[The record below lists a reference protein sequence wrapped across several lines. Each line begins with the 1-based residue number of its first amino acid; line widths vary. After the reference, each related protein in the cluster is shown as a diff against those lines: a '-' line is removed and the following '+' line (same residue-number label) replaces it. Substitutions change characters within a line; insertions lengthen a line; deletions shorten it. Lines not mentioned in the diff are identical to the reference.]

1 MCLRDMRW
9 IVLALTLLGS
19 APARAQGVVATIP
32 TQAATPALLGASGT
46 AQELC
51 DRAASTPWAVEA
63 RGFGAAMR
71 CAVRPAP
78 QGAAAL
84 EIDFSL
90 GVRLYLLSSSGRVIA
105 RLQQIDAGPTE
116 AGDVELL
123 RLRAF
128 RSGGRSFWAVES
140 AGDFIDFEG
149 EEAVGYARRSL
160 TVCALGAPGPTC
172 ADPLPL
178 AFESWRGEAPDG
190 GFTPVDG
197 HRVVDR
203 ASATASWGARAGRIR
218 LRLRTGS
225 WALLFGG
232 DRFLPD
238 DVPSG
243 RSHTWPLPSLDP
255 E

>member
-1 MCLRDMRW
+1 MRLRDMRW
-9 IVLALTLLGS
+9 LVLTLTLLGS
-19 APARAQGVVATIP
+19 APARAQEVVATIP
-32 TQAATPALLGASGT
+32 SQVTAPALLGASGT

-51 DRAASTPWAVEA
+51 ERAASTPWAVEA
-63 RGFGAAMR
+63 RGFGGAMR

-78 QGAAAL
+78 QGAATL
-84 EIDFSL
+84 ELDFSL
-90 GVRLYLLSSSGRVIA
+90 GVRLYLLSSTSRVIA

-116 AGDVELL
+116 AADVELL

-149 EEAVGYARRSL
+149 EEAVGYERRSL
-160 TVCALGAPGPTC
+160 TVCALGAPASTC
-172 ADPLPL
+172 TDPLPL
-178 AFESWRGEAPDG
+178 AFESWRGEAPNG

-203 ASATASWGARAGRIR
+203 ASATATWGARVGRIR

-225 WALLFGG
+225 WALLFEG

-238 DVPSG
+238 VLPSG
-243 RSHTWPLPSLDP
+243 RSHTWPLP
-255 E
+255 